1 MWTRLGALIVK
12 ELLAAFRDPR
22 ARLALIGPPIIQL
35 FLFAYA
41 ATLEVSN
48 VPIGVL
54 NQDWGITS
62 EQLISRFERASAF
75 SEIRRY
81 ASLGEVKPAI
91 DRQEVMIVVHIGQDF
106 SRKLA
111 AGEPATVQ
119 LLLDGR
125 KSNSAQ
131 IVNGYVGTIV
141 RQFSEDFRE
150 GKAAASEIVDRS
162 WYNPNREYRTAMVPT
177 LIGILSM
184 TMVLMIVGMSVAR
197 ERELGTFEQLLVS
210 PLQPLEIVI
219 GKAVPGLIVGLAQ
232 GVVIALIVIFV
243 FGIPMAGSPLAL
255 FSGPRRLPPG
265 GDRRGTLHL
274 LTGRQPAAGDDG
286 DHGVHDALHAA
297 VGLRLAGPEYAHMA
311 AAGGHDQPAH
321 PLHGHHAR
329 RVPAR
334 HAVLAGRPAHLAHG
348 ADRGRDDLRRGM
360 AVPAP
365 GAVGVPRVQLS
376 HEINGEF
383 RGRSAGGRDRCGRRG
398 ETVARAGFSGAAGPD
413 RGGGSAGLARA
424 GNRRS
429 RWLAVAL
436 CVRRLA
442 EGQLGL
448 DALVSR
454 NRC

>member
-1 MWTRLGALIVK
+1 MLWNRLGALIVK

-22 ARLALIGPPIIQL
+22 ARMALVGPPIIQL

-54 NQDWGITS
+54 NQDWGLAS
-62 EQLISRFERASAF
+62 ERLISRFEGASAF

-81 ASLGEVKPAI
+81 ASLGEAKAAI

-106 SRKLA
+106 SRNLA

-131 IVNGYVGTIV
+131 IVNGYVATIV
-141 RQFSEDFRE
+141 RQFSADYAQ
-150 GKAAASEIVDRS
+150 GKAAVSEIVDRS
-162 WYNPNREYRTAMVPT
+162 WYNPNRDYRTAMVPT

-232 GVVIALIVIFV
+232 GAVITLIVIYG

-255 FSGPRRLPPG
+255 FAGLLVFLLAVIGVALFISSLVANQQQAMMGIMVFMMPAMLLSGFASPVQNMPAWLQPVAMINPLTHFMVIM
-265 GDRRGTLHL
+265 RGVFLRDMPTWLVAQ
-274 LTGRQPAAGDDG
+274 RIWPM
-286 DHGVHDALHAA
+286 ALIAA
-297 VGLRLAGPEYAHMA
+297 VTLSA
-311 AAGGHDQPAH
+311 AAW
-321 PLHGHHAR
+321 LFRR
-329 RVPAR
+329 RV
-334 HAVLAGRPAHLAHG
+334 
-348 ADRGRDDLRRGM
+348 
-360 AVPAP
+360 
-365 GAVGVPRVQLS
+365 Q
-376 HEINGEF
+376 
-383 RGRSAGGRDRCGRRG
+383 
-398 ETVARAGFSGAAGPD
+398 
-413 RGGGSAGLARA
+413 
-424 GNRRS
+424 
-429 RWLAVAL
+429 
-436 CVRRLA
+436 
-442 EGQLGL
+442 
-448 DALVSR
+448 
-454 NRC
+454 

>member
-1 MWTRLGALIVK
+1 LIEVDHAMIWTRLSALIVK

-22 ARLALIGPPIIQL
+22 ARMALVGPPIIQL

-54 NQDWGITS
+54 SQDWGLAS
-62 EQLISRFERASAF
+62 EQLISRFERAYAF

-81 ASLGEVKPAI
+81 ASLTEVKAAI
-91 DRQEVMIVVHIGQDF
+91 DRQQVMIVVHIGQDF

-131 IVNGYVGTIV
+131 IVNAYVGTIV
-141 RQFSEDFRE
+141 RQFSEDYRE

-232 GVVIALIVIFV
+232 GAVISLIVIFV
-243 FGIPMAGSPLAL
+243 FGIPMAGSPFAL
-255 FSGPRRLPPG
+255 FASLLVFLLAVIGVALFISSLVANQQQAMMGIMVFMMPSMLLSGFASPVQNMPAWLQPVAMINPLTHFMVIM
-265 GDRRGTLHL
+265 RGVFLRDMPFWL
-274 LTGRQPAAGDDG
+274 VAQRVWPM
-286 DHGVHDALHAA
+286 ALIA
-297 VGLRLAGPEYAHMA
+297 VVTISA
-311 AAGGHDQPAH
+311 AAW
-321 PLHGHHAR
+321 LFR
-329 RVPAR
+329 R
-334 HAVLAGRPAHLAHG
+334 
-348 ADRGRDDLRRGM
+348 
-360 AVPAP
+360 
-365 GAVGVPRVQLS
+365 
-376 HEINGEF
+376 
-383 RGRSAGGRDRCGRRG
+383 
-398 ETVARAGFSGAAGPD
+398 RA
-413 RGGGSAGLARA
+413 
-424 GNRRS
+424 
-429 RWLAVAL
+429 
-436 CVRRLA
+436 
-442 EGQLGL
+442 Q
-448 DALVSR
+448 
-454 NRC
+454 

>member
-22 ARLALIGPPIIQL
+22 GRMALVMPPLIQL

-54 NQDWGITS
+54 NQDWGLAS

-81 ASLGEVKPAI
+81 ASLAEVKAAI

-111 AGEPATVQ
+111 AGETATVQ

-131 IVNGYVGTIV
+131 IVNGYVGTIM
-141 RQFSEDFRE
+141 RQFSADYAQ
-150 GKAAASEIVDRS
+150 GKVAVSEIVNRS
-162 WYNPNREYRTAMVPT
+162 WYNPNRDYRTAMVPT

-219 GKAVPGLIVGLAQ
+219 GKAVPGLIVGLTQ
-232 GVVIALIVIFV
+232 GVVITLIVIYG

-255 FSGPRRLPPG
+255 FAGLLVFLLAVIGVALFISSLVANQQQAMIGIMVFMMPAMLLSGFASPVQNMPVWLQPVAMINPLTHFMVIMRGVFLRDMPLWLVAQRVWPMVLIAAVTLSAAAWLF
-265 GDRRGTLHL
+265 RRG
-274 LTGRQPAAGDDG
+274 
-286 DHGVHDALHAA
+286 
-297 VGLRLAGPEYAHMA
+297 
-311 AAGGHDQPAH
+311 
-321 PLHGHHAR
+321 
-329 RVPAR
+329 
-334 HAVLAGRPAHLAHG
+334 
-348 ADRGRDDLRRGM
+348 
-360 AVPAP
+360 
-365 GAVGVPRVQLS
+365 VQ
-376 HEINGEF
+376 
-383 RGRSAGGRDRCGRRG
+383 
-398 ETVARAGFSGAAGPD
+398 
-413 RGGGSAGLARA
+413 
-424 GNRRS
+424 
-429 RWLAVAL
+429 
-436 CVRRLA
+436 
-442 EGQLGL
+442 
-448 DALVSR
+448 
-454 NRC
+454 

>member
-1 MWTRLGALIVK
+1 MWTRLGALVIK

-22 ARLALIGPPIIQL
+22 ARIALVMPTLIQL

-54 NQDWGITS
+54 NQDWGLAS

-75 SEIRRY
+75 SELRRY
-81 ASLGEVKPAI
+81 PSLAEVKAAI
-91 DRQEVMIVVHIGQDF
+91 DRQEVMIVVQIGQDF

-111 AGEPATVQ
+111 AGETATVQ

-141 RQFSEDFRE
+141 RRFSEDYRQ
-150 GKAAASEIVDRS
+150 GQAALSEIVDRS

-232 GVVIALIVIFV
+232 GGVITLMVIYV

-255 FSGPRRLPPG
+255 FGALVVFLLAVIGVALFISSLVANQQQAMMGIMVFMMPAMMLSGFASPVQNMPVWLQPVAMINPLTHFMVIM
-265 GDRRGTLHL
+265 RGVFLRDMPVWLVAQRVWPMALIAVVTLS
-274 LTGRQPAAGDDG
+274 
-286 DHGVHDALHAA
+286 
-297 VGLRLAGPEYAHMA
+297 A
-311 AAGGHDQPAH
+311 AAW
-321 PLHGHHAR
+321 LFRR
-329 RVPAR
+329 RV
-334 HAVLAGRPAHLAHG
+334 
-348 ADRGRDDLRRGM
+348 
-360 AVPAP
+360 
-365 GAVGVPRVQLS
+365 Q
-376 HEINGEF
+376 
-383 RGRSAGGRDRCGRRG
+383 
-398 ETVARAGFSGAAGPD
+398 
-413 RGGGSAGLARA
+413 
-424 GNRRS
+424 
-429 RWLAVAL
+429 
-436 CVRRLA
+436 
-442 EGQLGL
+442 
-448 DALVSR
+448 
-454 NRC
+454 

>member
-22 ARLALIGPPIIQL
+22 ARMALIMPPIIQL

-54 NQDWGITS
+54 NQDWGIAS

-75 SEIRRY
+75 SDIRRY
-81 ASLGEVKPAI
+81 ASPAEVKAAI

-106 SRKLA
+106 SRNLA
-111 AGEPATVQ
+111 AGQPATVQ

-141 RQFSEDFRE
+141 RQFSEDFVQGR
-150 GKAAASEIVDRS
+150 AAEPVSEVVDRS

-219 GKAVPGLIVGLAQ
+219 GKAVPGLLVGFAQ
-232 GVVIALIVIFV
+232 GAAIALIVRYG

-255 FSGPRRLPPG
+255 F
-265 GDRRGTLHL
+265 
-274 LTGRQPAAGDDG
+274 
-286 DHGVHDALHAA
+286 
-297 VGLRLAGPEYAHMA
+297 
-311 AAGGHDQPAH
+311 
-321 PLHGHHAR
+321 
-329 RVPAR
+329 
-334 HAVLAGRPAHLAHG
+334 
-348 ADRGRDDLRRGM
+348 
-360 AVPAP
+360 
-365 GAVGVPRVQLS
+365 
-376 HEINGEF
+376 
-383 RGRSAGGRDRCGRRG
+383 
-398 ETVARAGFSGAAGPD
+398 
-413 RGGGSAGLARA
+413 AGLAVFL
-424 GNRRS
+424 
-429 RWLAVAL
+429 LAVIGVAL
-436 CVRRLA
+436 FISSLVANQQQAMMGIMVFMMPSMLLSGFASPVQNMPVWLQPVAMINPLTHFMVIMRGVFLRDMPFWLVAQRIWPMALIAVVTISAAAWLFRRRA
-442 EGQLGL
+442 
-448 DALVSR
+448 S
-454 NRC
+454 